1 MAYRG
6 GRLHGKGERTL
17 THRTQA
23 PPNCCRWPGRL
34 ARSPLPLS
42 VLLLAGLLFFSPVS
56 VLTQGQDR
64 QESAETG
71 SLRGRIR
78 EQRGKALV
86 GVKVEATLQPGRDRT
101 AEPASPAGTRA
112 TESNSQGEFLLGAL
126 PPGDYVLS
134 FSLPGYRTFTTRR
147 LTVTAGESVRL
158 SRVIELAREEAPYA
172 VIRGAVLHGVGFTMP
187 NALVTLERID
197 GGRKFRQRTISR
209 EGGEFA
215 FRLRAEKATYRIT
228 ASSPGWKS
236 ASLEMEIESDE
247 VRNIA
252 LVLEPLP

>member
-1 MAYRG
+1 M
-6 GRLHGKGERTL
+6 
-17 THRTQA
+17 TQMKRET
-23 PPNCCRWPGRL
+23 PPRCHW
-34 ARSPLPLS
+34 ASISHRSPLS
-42 VLLLAGLLFFSPVS
+42 FSALLLAGLFLIAPAPV
-56 VLTQGQDR
+56 LPQGQDR

-78 EQRGKALV
+78 EQRGKALA
-86 GVKVEATLQPGRDRT
+86 GVKVEATRQPDTDRSSE
-101 AEPASPAGTRA
+101 AGSPAGTRT
-112 TESNSQGEFLLGAL
+112 TESSSQGEFLLGSL

-134 FSLPGYRTFTTRR
+134 FSLSGYRTFTTRR

-158 SRVIELAREEAPYA
+158 SRVIELSREEAPYA

-187 NALVTLERID
+187 NALITLERID

-215 FRLRAEKATYRIT
+215 FRLRAEKATYRVT
-228 ASSPGWKS
+228 ASSPGWKP
-236 ASLEMEIESDE
+236 ATQEIEIEGDE

>member
-1 MAYRG
+1 MTHMKR
-6 GRLHGKGERTL
+6 ETL
-17 THRTQA
+17 NR
-23 PPNCCRWPGRL
+23 CRWASIA
-34 ARSPLPLS
+34 ARSPFS
-42 VLLLAGLLFFSPVS
+42 FSALLLAGLVLFLPVP
-56 VLTQGQDR
+56 VHTLGQNR
-64 QESAETG
+64 QEITETG

-78 EQRGKALV
+78 EQRGKALA
-86 GVKVEATLQPGRDRT
+86 GVKVEATRQPDTDRSPET
-101 AEPASPAGTRA
+101 GSPAGTRT
-112 TESNSQGEFLLGAL
+112 TESNSQGEFLLGSL

-134 FSLPGYRTFTTRR
+134 FSLSGYRTFTTRR

-172 VIRGAVLHGVGFTMP
+172 VIRGAVLQGVGFTMP

-215 FRLRAEKATYRIT
+215 FRLRAEKATYRVT
-228 ASSPGWKS
+228 ASSPGWKP
-236 ASLEMEIESDE
+236 ATQEIEIEGDE

-252 LVLEPLP
+252 LVLDPLP

>member
-1 MAYRG
+1 M
-6 GRLHGKGERTL
+6 L
-17 THRTQA
+17 TQRKRET
-23 PPNCCRWPGRL
+23 PNRCRWAGIS
-34 ARSPLPLS
+34 ARSPFS
-42 VLLLAGLLFFSPVS
+42 FSALLLAGLLFFSPVS
-56 VLTQGQDR
+56 VLTRGQDR
-64 QESAETG
+64 QQSAETG

-78 EQRGKALV
+78 EQRGKSLAR
-86 GVKVEATLQPGRDRT
+86 VKVEATRQSGADLT
-101 AEPASPAGTRA
+101 AEPSSPPVTRT
-112 TESNSQGEFLLGAL
+112 TESNTQGEFLLGSL

-134 FSLPGYRTFTTRR
+134 FSLSGYRTFTTRR
-147 LTVTAGESVRL
+147 VTVAAGESVRL

-197 GGRKFRQRTISR
+197 GGGKFRQRTISR
-209 EGGEFA
+209 DGGEFA

-236 ASLEMEIESDE
+236 ATQEIEIENDE

>member
-1 MAYRG
+1 M
-6 GRLHGKGERTL
+6 L
-17 THRTQA
+17 TQRKRET
-23 PPNCCRWPGRL
+23 PNRSPWADL
-34 ARSPLPLS
+34 SARSPFS
-42 VLLLAGLLFFSPVS
+42 FSALLLVGLTFFSPVS
-56 VLTQGQDR
+56 VPTWGQDR

-78 EQRGKALV
+78 EQRGKSLAK
-86 GVKVEATLQPGRDRT
+86 VKVEATFQPGTDRT
-101 AEPASPAGTRA
+101 AEPASPAGTRT
-112 TESNSQGEFLLGAL
+112 TESNSQGEFLLGSL

-215 FRLRAEKATYRIT
+215 FRLRAEKATYRVT

-236 ASLEMEIESDE
+236 AALEMEIESDE

>member
-1 MAYRG
+1 MTQIKR
-6 GRLHGKGERTL
+6 ETP
-17 THRTQA
+17 HR
-23 PPNCCRWPGRL
+23 CRSASISP
-34 ARSPLPLS
+34 RSPLLFTA
-42 VLLLAGLLFFSPVS
+42 LLLAGLVLFPPKS
-56 VLTQGQDR
+56 VLTRGQDR

-71 SLRGRIR
+71 SLRGKIR

-86 GVKVEATLQPGRDRT
+86 GVKVEATRQPDADRSPEAGSPDRT
-101 AEPASPAGTRA
+101 RS
-112 TESNSQGEFLLGAL
+112 TESNTQGEFLLGSL

-134 FSLPGYRTFTTRR
+134 FSLSGYRTFTTRR

-172 VIRGAVLHGVGFTMP
+172 VIRGAVLQGVGFTMP

-215 FRLRAEKATYRIT
+215 FRLRAEKATYRVT
-228 ASSPGWKS
+228 ASSPGWKP
-236 ASLEMEIESDE
+236 ATQEIEIEGDE

-252 LVLEPLP
+252 LILEPLP

>member
-1 MAYRG
+1 MTHMKR
-6 GRLHGKGERTL
+6 ETL
-17 THRTQA
+17 NR
-23 PPNCCRWPGRL
+23 CRWASIA
-34 ARSPLPLS
+34 ARSPFS
-42 VLLLAGLLFFSPVS
+42 FSALLLAGLVLLLPVP
-56 VLTQGQDR
+56 VHTLGQNR
-64 QESAETG
+64 QVITETG

-78 EQRGKALV
+78 EQRGKALA
-86 GVKVEATLQPGRDRT
+86 GVKVEATRQPDTDR
-101 AEPASPAGTRA
+101 SPEAGSPVGTRT
-112 TESNSQGEFLLGAL
+112 TESNSQGEFLLGSL

-134 FSLPGYRTFTTRR
+134 FSLSGYRTFTTRR

-172 VIRGAVLHGVGFTMP
+172 VIRGAVLQGVGFTMP
-187 NALVTLERID
+187 NALVTLERTD

-215 FRLRAEKATYRIT
+215 FRLRAEKATYRVT
-228 ASSPGWKS
+228 ASSPGWKP
-236 ASLEMEIESDE
+236 ATQEIEIEGDE